1 MIENAVSS
9 MKYVHLIG
17 LSLLVANCS
26 PQQYRAQ
33 ADKEVYSILKKAEKH
48 VYGKSKNFSIN
59 NEYSSRDPQ
68 SVKSDEILQKSLS
81 GGTLTL
87 SIDQAISYGSRY
99 SRDYQ
104 GQKERLYLAAL
115 SLSGTEH
122 SYSPNF
128 SGTAGIKGRKLSNEE
143 TQGTTNG
150 RLGVR
155 QALLAGG
162 SYSLSLANDL
172 LKFFTG
178 DPRRS
183 ASSVISLNILQ
194 PLLRGAGKDI
204 AAERLTQSNRN
215 VIYALRDFNQ
225 YQNEFSRDI
234 VIQYLRLLQQKESV
248 QNELKNYESRKA
260 NTEYLRAR
268 AVDRASPQE
277 VSDSEQGELQAK
289 NRWINAKSRY
299 QTSLDSFKLTLGM
312 PTSTKIVL
320 LDSEL
325 QRIEKA
331 GLHPIRMTHQQA
343 FRTALRH
350 RLPLLNDIDRFED
363 TKRQVLISADQLKAD
378 VNLVST
384 SSLRNTADSYE
395 KFNFNNLST
404 EIGLELNLPIN
415 RKNERNN
422 YRRSLISFSSGIRSL
437 SRSYD
442 SLNNLVKQRLREI
455 EQFRQSYKIQK
466 GALALAEKRVEG
478 NKLRF
483 QAGTLIFRRL
493 SESQDALISAQ
504 NAVTAALIDYQRA
517 RLQLY
522 TDIGILDVDKN
533 AYWLKSNP
541 VRR

>member
-1 MIENAVSS
+1 M
-9 MKYVHLIG
+9 
-17 LSLLVANCS
+17 LLVSCT
-26 PQQYRAQ
+26 PKQYRAQ
-33 ADKEVYSILKKAEKH
+33 ADKEVYTILKKAEKH
-48 VYGKSKNFSIN
+48 VYGKSRKFSIN
-59 NEYSSRDPQ
+59 DEYSSRAPQ
-68 SVKSDEILQKSLS
+68 SVKSKEILQKSLS

-87 SIDQAISYGSRY
+87 SIDQAISYGARNSRE
-99 SRDYQ
+99 YQ
-104 GQKERLYLAAL
+104 SQKERLYLAAL
-115 SLSGTEH
+115 SLSGTKH
-122 SYSPNF
+122 SFSPNF
-128 SGTAGIKGRKLSNEE
+128 SGTAGVRGRKLSNEE
-143 TQGTTNG
+143 TQGSTNG
-150 RLGVR
+150 RVGVS

-162 SYSLSLANDL
+162 NYSLSLANDL

-204 AAERLTQSNRN
+204 AAERLTQANRN
-215 VIYALRDFNQ
+215 VIYALREYNQ
-225 YQNEFSRDI
+225 FQNEFSRQI
-234 VIQYLRLLQQKESV
+234 VIQYLGLLQQKESV
-248 QNELKNYESRKA
+248 ENEFKNYESRKA

-299 QTSLDSFKLTLGM
+299 QTSLDNFKLTLGM

-320 LDSEL
+320 LDDEL
-325 QRIEKA
+325 KRIQNA
-331 GLHPIRMTHQQA
+331 GLHPMNMTYQQA
-343 FRTALRH
+343 FRLALRH

-384 SSLRNTADSYE
+384 SSLRNTANSYE

-404 EIGLELNLPIN
+404 EIGLEINLPIN

-422 YRRSLISFSSGIRSL
+422 YRRSLINFASGIRSL

-442 SLNNLVKQRLREI
+442 SLNNLLKQRLREI
-455 EQFRQSYKIQK
+455 EQFRQNYEIQK
-466 GALALAEKRVEG
+466 GALALAQRRVEG
-478 NKLRF
+478 NRLRF
-483 QAGTLIFRRL
+483 QAGNLIFRRL

-504 NAVTAALIDYQRA
+504 NAVTAALVDYQRA

-522 TDIGILDVDKN
+522 TDIGILDVEQKN
-533 AYWLKSNP
+533 YWLKRNP
-541 VRR
+541 TRR